1 MRERKKALHTE
12 LRRYVSLRKFRR
24 YATKA
29 LEQAREEAKEAKRA
43 AKQRE
48 WDNLDDQEQINQL
61 LRDDTDGVVSIR
73 ERPNDEGWTL
83 TWFVLTNHPPLTSCI
98 LHLRKLTIHRLSS
111 PVALNRGNLEL
122 SKKKVAELAAEV
134 ERVTAEWQGGKIVR
148 GDDGVFRASFD
159 PGNLYSDWLSK
170 WCDPSHYSH
179 AGRYP
184 YPTVQQ
190 QQQQQQ
196 QQHGRVRVSSCV

>member
-29 LEQAREEAKEAKRA
+29 LEHAREEAKEAKRT

-61 LRDDTDGVVSIR
+61 LRDDTDGAVSLR

-83 TWFVLTNHPPLTSCI
+83 TWFVLTHHPPLTSCI
-98 LHLRKLTIHRLSS
+98 LHLRKLINTSASTTRCIQ
-111 PVALNRGNLEL
+111 
-122 SKKKVAELAAEV
+122 
-134 ERVTAEWQGGKIVR
+134 QGQP
-148 GDDGVFRASFD
+148 GVVKEKSGRA
-159 PGNLYSDWLSK
+159 
-170 WCDPSHYSH
+170 C
-179 AGRYP
+179 
-184 YPTVQQ
+184 
-190 QQQQQQ
+190 
-196 QQHGRVRVSSCV
+196 

>member
-1 MRERKKALHTE
+1 ML
-12 LRRYVSLRKFRR
+12 
-24 YATKA
+24 
-29 LEQAREEAKEAKRA
+29 
-43 AKQRE
+43 
-48 WDNLDDQEQINQL
+48 
-61 LRDDTDGVVSIR
+61 
-73 ERPNDEGWTL
+73 
-83 TWFVLTNHPPLTSCI
+83 
-98 LHLRKLTIHRLSS
+98 LTIAQCLLYPH
-111 PVALNRGNLEL
+111 RGNLEL

-184 YPTVQQ
+184 FPLPSIHHHQKPRQ
-190 QQQQQQ
+190 EQQ
-196 QQHGRVRVSSCV
+196 QQHSGSRQDDTAGFYASASDDDDFDSGSSCDGCVDDALKVDIAGEDEYDRIDQVVTMSSDTES